1 MSLTMG
7 TGPLGHV
14 PAGRFN
20 RDVPRQDLLYVEASP
35 RRIRALLDGQ
45 VVVDSRRAQLLFQ
58 PFRLPRYFFPR
69 DDVRWELAGEV
80 TPVEPPADAPG
91 LEDHV
96 AFPFDAMDAWREEEE
111 EIIGHAPDPYH
122 RIDVRS
128 TTRHV
133 RVSLEGQVLAESE
146 RTKALF
152 ETSLPTRWYFP
163 REDVVAEL
171 VPSDL
176 ITTCAYKGHAGYRS
190 VRVGDGL
197 VENLAWTYAEPR
209 REAEPV
215 RDLLAFFNEQV
226 DLDVDGERQP
236 RPGGPWAQPGW
247 WKGSGPD
254 R

>member
-7 TGPLGHV
+7 SGPLGHV
-14 PAGRFN
+14 PMGRFN
-20 RDVPRQDLLYVEASP
+20 VEIPRDNVVYVERSP
-35 RRIRALLDGQ
+35 RRIRALRGGET
-45 VVVDSRRAQLLFQ
+45 VVDSRRAQLVFE
-58 PFRLPRYFFPR
+58 PFRLPRYFVPR
-69 DDVRWELAGEV
+69 DDVRSELAPDV
-80 TPVEPPADAPG
+80 TPLEPPAGAPG

-96 AFPFDAMDAWREEEE
+96 AFPFDAMDAWLEEDD

-133 RVSLEGQVLAESE
+133 RVSLEGQVLAEGE

-163 REDVVAEL
+163 PEDVVAEL

-176 ITTCAYKGHAGYRS
+176 VTTCAYKGHARYRS
-190 VRVGDGL
+190 VRVGDAL
-197 VENLAWTYAEPR
+197 VENLVWTYAEPR
-209 REAEPV
+209 LEAEPV

-226 DLDVDGERQP
+226 DLDVDGERQQ

-247 WKGSGPD
+247 WKGPGPD

>member
-20 RDVPRQDLLYVEASP
+20 RDIPRQDLLYVEASP
-35 RRIRALLDGQ
+35 RRIRAILDGQ
-45 VVVDSRRAQLLFQ
+45 VAVDSRRAKLLFE
-58 PFRLPRYFFPR
+58 PFSLPRYFVPR
-69 DDVRWELAGEV
+69 DDVRWDLAAGV
-80 TPVEPPADAPG
+80 TPVEPPAGAPG

-96 AFPFDAMDAWREEEE
+96 AFAFDAMETWLEEED

-133 RVSLEGQVLAESE
+133 RVSLDGHVLAESE

-163 REDVVAEL
+163 PEDVVAEL
-171 VPSDL
+171 LPSDL
-176 ITTCAYKGHAGYRS
+176 VTTCAYKGHASYRS
-190 VRVGDGL
+190 VRVGDTL
-197 VENLAWTYAEPR
+197 AENLVWTYPDPR

-226 DLDVDGERQP
+226 DLDVDGERHS

-247 WKGSGPD
+247 WKGRGPN

>member
-20 RDVPRQDLLYVEASP
+20 RDVARRDLLYVEASP

-69 DDVRWELAGEV
+69 DDVRWELVSGV
-80 TPVEPPADAPG
+80 TPVEPPADAPN
-91 LEDHV
+91 LEGHV
-96 AFPFDAMDAWREEEE
+96 AFAFDDMDGWLEEEDD
-111 EIIGHAPDPYH
+111 IIGHAPDPYH

-128 TTRHV
+128 TARHV
-133 RVSLEGQVLAESE
+133 RVSLDGHVLAESE

-163 REDVVAEL
+163 PEDVVAEL

-176 ITTCAYKGHAGYRS
+176 VTTCAYKGRARYRS
-190 VRVGDGL
+190 VRVGDAL
-197 VENLAWTYAEPR
+197 VENLVWTYPDPR

-215 RDLLAFFNEQV
+215 RDRLAFLNEQV

-236 RPGGPWAQPGW
+236 RPGGPWAQPEW
-247 WKGSGPD
+247 WKGRGPD